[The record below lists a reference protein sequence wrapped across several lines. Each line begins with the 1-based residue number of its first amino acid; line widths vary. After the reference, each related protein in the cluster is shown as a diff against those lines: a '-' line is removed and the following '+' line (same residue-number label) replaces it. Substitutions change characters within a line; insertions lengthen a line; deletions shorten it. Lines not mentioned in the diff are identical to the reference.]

1 MEDCQYVRSF
11 MVVYESRLNS
21 VTGLF
26 SGANFS
32 PEDRGKGRVGVFRK
46 VWCIKTSPP
55 PQKKITYENCTA
67 PLAKTIFKMHPL
79 QPLLDQVFVFILG
92 H

>member
-1 MEDCQYVRSF
+1 MI
-11 MVVYESRLNS
+11 VYESRLNS

-26 SGANFS
+26 SLVRGRILVPKTGGRGGWGFS
-32 PEDRGKGRVGVFRK
+32 EKCGVSK
-46 VWCIKTSPP
+46 LPPP

>member
-1 MEDCQYVRSF
+1 MI
-11 MVVYESRLNS
+11 VYESRLNS

-26 SGANFS
+26 SLV
-32 PEDRGKGRVGVFRK
+32 RGLILVPKTKGRVGVFRK

-55 PQKKITYENCTA
+55 QKKITYENCTT

-79 QPLLDQVFVFILG
+79 QPILDQVFVFILG